1 MVLVTIPG
9 HIGVK
14 INTIIAELAKANNL
28 VGVID
33 VANFN
38 ADKKSGKGKKMVDK
52 LTNPVS
58 IFQNP
63 ALYFN
68 KNRAEGDN
76 ILGDAFE
83 YLMKNFET
91 ESGKS
96 KGQFYTLHRGGQGNG
111 KCVQHSACYQ
121 QDYLL

>member
-1 MVLVTIPG
+1 MVLATIPG
-9 HIGVK
+9 DIGVK

-28 VGVID
+28 VSVID

-38 ADKKSGKGKKMVDK
+38 DDKKSGKGKKMVDK

-68 KNRAEGDN
+68 KKRAEGDD
-76 ILGDAFE
+76 ILGVAFE
-83 YLMKNFET
+83 YLMKNFVT
-91 ESGKS
+91 ES
-96 KGQFYTLHRGGQGNG
+96 
-111 KCVQHSACYQ
+111 V
-121 QDYLL
+121 

>member
-38 ADKKSGKGKKMVDK
+38 DDKKSGKGKKMVDK

-58 IFQNP
+58 IF
-63 ALYFN
+63 
-68 KNRAEGDN
+68 
-76 ILGDAFE
+76 
-83 YLMKNFET
+83 
-91 ESGKS
+91 
-96 KGQFYTLHRGGQGNG
+96 
-111 KCVQHSACYQ
+111 
-121 QDYLL
+121 